1 MLWSPRSQG
10 PCRNLAPE
18 DTPTLVHTSPGSG
31 SRTQQVRSPDLPPR
45 EGSSAAMHPPG
56 VLGPLPWPFSKQL
69 PRHPHNPPNKGISAA
84 TEVHSFLHIGPFLSS
99 GTAPRVNAGKC
110 LEEAHVTS
118 EASHGLAAG
127 RQSPCTGLSLGTAP
141 TANGRV
147 TWGAEEDR
155 EGVPGLHP
163 SSTVWPR
170 GSQPT
175 SLGLSFPTGK

>member
-10 PCRNLAPE
+10 SCRNLAPE
-18 DTPTLVHTSPGSG
+18 DTPTLVYTSPGSG

-56 VLGPLPWPFSKQL
+56 VLGPLLWPFSKRL
-69 PRHPHNPPNKGISAA
+69 PRHPPPNKGISAA
-84 TEVHSFLHIGPFLSS
+84 TEVRSFLHMGPFLSS

-110 LEEAHVTS
+110 LEEAYVTS
-118 EASHGLAAG
+118 VASHGPAVG
-127 RQSPCTGLSLGTAP
+127 RQLPCSGLSLGTAP

-155 EGVPGLHP
+155 EGVPGLHH
-163 SSTVWPR
+163 SS
-170 GSQPT
+170 T